1 MGKTII
7 RVPATAANL
16 GPGIDSIG
24 AALHLYLTVIIEE
37 RTEEWRVNHA
47 LGTEIPRDEH
57 NLMVQAAL
65 KVNPKLQPHQ
75 LTVMS
80 DIPVSRGL
88 GSSTSAIIAGIKI
101 ANELGEMDLSI
112 ADQLNWAVKVGG
124 NLDNVAPALMGQAAV
139 ATVNDGR
146 ADALSLPLPA
156 NLSALVFI
164 PGQKLLTR
172 KSRAA
177 LPATVD
183 FKTAVHASSVANVL
197 VAALLA
203 GNWEL
208 AARMIER
215 DEFHEQ
221 ARSQL
226 VPELDQIREAA
237 HELDI
242 VGTYLSGAGP
252 TVVTLG
258 DSGKLTL
265 LRHKLAE
272 KNLPGSLRII
282 PVDQQGATV
291 LTDA

>member
-37 RTEEWRVNHA
+37 KTEQWRVNHA

-65 KVNPKLQPHQ
+65 KVCPDLHAHQ

-88 GSSTSAIIAGIKI
+88 GSSTSALIAGIKI
-101 ANELGEMDLSI
+101 ANELGKLDLTI
-112 ADQLNWAVKVGG
+112 QEQLTWAVKLGG
-124 NLDNVAPALMGQAAV
+124 ALDNVAPALLGQATV
-139 ATVNDGR
+139 ATVNDGQ
-146 ADALSLPLPA
+146 ANAIKLPMPQ
-156 NLSALVFI
+156 LSALVFI
-164 PGQKLLTR
+164 PGQKLLAQ
-172 KSRAA
+172 KSREA
-177 LPATVD
+177 LPKDVD

-197 VAALLA
+197 VAALLTDD
-203 GNWEL
+203 WEL
-208 AARMIER
+208 AAKMIER

-226 VPELDQIREAA
+226 VPELNQIREAA

-252 TVVTLG
+252 TVVTLS

-282 PVDQQGATV
+282 PLDQDGATV

>member
-37 RTEEWRVNHA
+37 KTEKWRVNHA

-57 NLMVQAAL
+57 NLMVETAL
-65 KVNPKLQPHQ
+65 KIKPDLPAHQ

-101 ANELGEMDLSI
+101 ANELGEMDMTI
-112 ADQLNWAVKVGG
+112 PQQLNWAVKLGG
-124 NLDNVAPALMGQAAV
+124 TLDNVAPALMGQATV
-139 ATVNDGR
+139 ATADGD
-146 ADALSLPLPA
+146 DAHAIKLPLPD
-156 NLSALVFI
+156 LRVLVFI
-164 PGQKLLTR
+164 PGQKLLSR
-172 KSRAA
+172 KSREA
-177 LPATVD
+177 LP
-183 FKTAVHASSVANVL
+183 KELPLQTAVHASSVANVL
-197 VAALLA
+197 VAALLT
-203 GNWEL
+203 GDWPL
-208 AARMIER
+208 ASQMIER

-226 VPELDQIREAA
+226 VPELNQIRAAA

-242 VGTYLSGAGP
+242 TGTYLSGAGP
-252 TVVTLG
+252 TVVTFG
-258 DSGKLTL
+258 TSAQLTL
-265 LRHKLAE
+265 LRAKLA
-272 KNLPGSLRII
+272 KLDLAGSIRII
-282 PVDQQGATV
+282 DLDQDGATV

>member
-37 RTEEWRVNHA
+37 KTEKWRVNHA

-57 NLMVQAAL
+57 NLMVETAL
-65 KVNPKLQPHQ
+65 KIKPDLPAHQ

-101 ANELGEMDLSI
+101 ANDLGEMDMTI
-112 ADQLNWAVKVGG
+112 PQQLNWAVKLGG
-124 NLDNVAPALMGQAAV
+124 TLDNVAPALMGQATV
-139 ATVNDGR
+139 ATADGD
-146 ADALSLPLPA
+146 DAHAIKLPLPD
-156 NLSALVFI
+156 LRVLVFI
-164 PGQKLLTR
+164 PGQKLLSR
-172 KSRAA
+172 KSREA
-177 LPATVD
+177 LP
-183 FKTAVHASSVANVL
+183 KELPLQTAVHASSVANVL
-197 VAALLA
+197 VAALLT
-203 GNWEL
+203 GDWPL
-208 AARMIER
+208 ASQMIER

-226 VPELDQIREAA
+226 VPELNQIRAAA

-242 VGTYLSGAGP
+242 TGTYLSGAGP
-252 TVVTLG
+252 TVVTFG
-258 DSGKLTL
+258 TSAQLTL
-265 LRHKLAE
+265 LRAKLA
-272 KNLPGSLRII
+272 KLDLAGSIRII
-282 PVDQQGATV
+282 DLDQDGATV

>member
-37 RTEEWRVNHA
+37 KTEKWRVNHA

-57 NLMVQAAL
+57 NLMVQTAL
-65 KVNPKLQPHQ
+65 QVNPDLPPHQ

-101 ANELGEMDLSI
+101 ANELGEMDLTI
-112 ADQLNWAVKVGG
+112 PQQLNWAVKLGG
-124 NLDNVAPALMGQAAV
+124 TLDNVAPALMGQATV
-139 ATVNDGR
+139 ATADGD
-146 ADALSLPLPA
+146 DAHAIKLPLPE
-156 NLSALVFI
+156 LRVLVFI

-172 KSRAA
+172 KSREA
-177 LPATVD
+177 LP
-183 FKTAVHASSVANVL
+183 KELPLPTAVHASSVANVL
-197 VAALLA
+197 VAALLT
-203 GNWEL
+203 GNWSL
-208 AARMIER
+208 ASTMIER

-226 VPELDQIREAA
+226 VPELNQIRAAA
-237 HELDI
+237 HELNI
-242 VGTYLSGAGP
+242 TGTYLSGAGP
-252 TVVTLG
+252 TVVTFG
-258 DSGKLTL
+258 TSAQLTL
-265 LRHKLAE
+265 LRAKLA
-272 KNLPGSLRII
+272 KLNLAGSLRII
-282 PVDQQGATV
+282 DIDQDGATV

>member
-37 RTEEWRVNHA
+37 KTEQWRVNHA

-57 NLMVQAAL
+57 NLMVQTAL
-65 KVNPKLQPHQ
+65 KVNDKLKPHQ

-112 ADQLNWAVKVGG
+112 ADQLNWAVKLGG
-124 NLDNVAPALMGQAAV
+124 ALDNVAPALLGQAAV
-139 ATVNDGR
+139 ATVDETGQ
-146 ADALSLPLPA
+146 ADALKLPLPDF
-156 NLSALVFI
+156 SALVFI
-164 PGQKLLTR
+164 PAQRLLAD

-177 LPATVD
+177 LPKQVD
-183 FKTAVHASSVANVL
+183 FHTAVHASSVANVL
-197 VAALLA
+197 VAALLEK
-203 GNWEL
+203 NWDL

-226 VPELDQIREAA
+226 VPELNLIRDTA
-237 HELDI
+237 HDLGI
-242 VGTYLSGAGP
+242 TGTYLSGSGP
-252 TVVTLG
+252 TVVTMG
-258 DSGKLTL
+258 SSAKLTL
-265 LRHKLAE
+265 LRNKLTAQD
-272 KNLPGSLRII
+272 LPGSLRII
-282 PVDQQGATV
+282 PLDKDGATV

>member
-65 KVNPKLQPHQ
+65 KVNPKLQAHQ

-112 ADQLNWAVKVGG
+112 ADQLNWAVKIGG

-139 ATVNDGR
+139 
-146 ADALSLPLPA
+146 
-156 NLSALVFI
+156 
-164 PGQKLLTR
+164 
-172 KSRAA
+172 
-177 LPATVD
+177 ATVD

>member
-7 RVPATAANL
+7 RVPATSANL

-37 RTEEWRVNHA
+37 KTEEWRVNHA
-47 LGTEIPRDEH
+47 LGTSIPRDEH
-57 NLMVQAAL
+57 NLMVQTAL
-65 KVNPKLQPHQ
+65 KVNPKLQAHQ

-88 GSSTSAIIAGIKI
+88 GSSTSAVIAGIKI

-112 ADQLNWAVKVGG
+112 ADQLNWAVKLGG
-124 NLDNVAPALMGQAAV
+124 ELDNVAPALMGQAAV
-139 ATVNDGR
+139 ATVNDGV
-146 ADALSLPLPA
+146 ADAIKLPLPD
-156 NLSALVFI
+156 LQVLVFI
-164 PGQKLLTR
+164 PGQKLLAE
-172 KSRAA
+172 KSREA
-177 LPATVD
+177 LPKQVA

-197 VAALLA
+197 VAALLKKDWA
-203 GNWEL
+203 L
-208 AARMIER
+208 ATKLIEM

-226 VPELDQIREAA
+226 VPELNTIRDAA
-237 HELDI
+237 HELGI

-252 TVVTLG
+252 TVVTFG
-258 DSGKLTL
+258 TSAQLTL
-265 LRHKLAE
+265 LRTKLADAD
-272 KNLPGSLRII
+272 LPGSLRILEL
-282 PVDQQGATV
+282 DQDGATV

>member
-65 KVNPKLQPHQ
+65 KVNPKLQAHQ

-112 ADQLNWAVKVGG
+112 ADQLNWAVKIGG

-164 PGQKLLTR
+164 PGQKLLAR

-177 LPATVD
+177 LPAAVD

>member
-37 RTEEWRVNHA
+37 RTEKWRVNHA
-47 LGTEIPRDEH
+47 LGTDIPRDEH

-65 KVNPKLQPHQ
+65 KVAPKLVPHQ

-101 ANELGEMDLSI
+101 ANELGELNLTIDE
-112 ADQLNWAVKVGG
+112 QLNWAVKLGG
-124 NLDNVAPALMGQAAV
+124 ALDNVAPALLGQAAV
-139 ATVNDGR
+139 ATVNGGE
-146 ADALSLPLPA
+146 AHALQLPLP

-164 PGQKLLTR
+164 PGQKLLAR

-177 LPATVD
+177 LPKEVAL
-183 FKTAVHASSVANVL
+183 KTAVHASGVANVL
-197 VAALLA
+197 VAALLEQK
-203 GNWEL
+203 WEL
-208 AARMIER
+208 AAKMIEL

-226 VPELDQIREAA
+226 VPELQQIRDTA
-237 HELDI
+237 HDLGI
-242 VGTYLSGAGP
+242 IGTYLSGAGP
-252 TVVTLG
+252 TVVTL
-258 DSGKLTL
+258 STTAKLTI
-265 LRHKLAE
+265 LRNHLDQL
-272 KNLPGSLRII
+272 NLPGSLRIMPI
-282 PVDQQGATV
+282 YEHGATV

>member
-37 RTEEWRVNHA
+37 KTEAWRVNHA

-57 NLMVQAAL
+57 NLMVQTAL
-65 KVNPKLQPHQ
+65 QVNPDLQPHQ

-88 GSSTSAIIAGIKI
+88 GSSTSAIVAGIKI
-101 ANELGEMDLSI
+101 ANELGDMDLSI
-112 ADQLNWAVKVGG
+112 PEQLNWAVKLGG
-124 NLDNVAPALMGQAAV
+124 TLDNVAPALMGQATV
-139 ATVNDGR
+139 ATADGDEAAAIR
-146 ADALSLPLPA
+146 LPLP
-156 NLSALVFI
+156 NLQVLVFI
-164 PGQKLLTR
+164 PGQKLLAR
-172 KSRAA
+172 KSREA
-177 LPATVD
+177 LPKELPLA
-183 FKTAVHASSVANVL
+183 TAVHASGVANVL
-197 VAALLA
+197 VAALMK
-203 GNWEL
+203 GDWPL
-208 AARMIER
+208 AAKMIER

-226 VPELDQIREAA
+226 VPELEQIRQTA
-237 HELDI
+237 HELNI

-258 DSGKLTL
+258 TAAQLTI
-265 LRHKLAE
+265 LRAKLA
-272 KNLPGSLRII
+272 KLDLAGSLRII
-282 PVDQQGATV
+282 DIDQDGATV

>member
-37 RTEEWRVNHA
+37 RTEAWRVNHA

-65 KVNPKLQPHQ
+65 QVNPQLKPHQ

-101 ANELGEMDLSI
+101 ANELGEMDLSLN
-112 ADQLNWAVKVGG
+112 DQLNWAVKVGG
-124 NLDNVAPALMGQAAV
+124 ALDNVAPALMGQAAV
-139 ATVNDGR
+139 ATVVDGR
-146 ADALSLPLPA
+146 ATALKLPLPA
-156 NLSALVFI
+156 LSALVFI
-164 PGQKLLTR
+164 PGQKLLAR
-172 KSRAA
+172 KSREA
-177 LPATVD
+177 LPKNVA
-183 FKTAVHASSVANVL
+183 FETAVHASSVANVL
-197 VAALLA
+197 VAALLEK
-203 GNWEL
+203 NWDL
-208 AARMIER
+208 AAQMIER

-226 VPELDQIREAA
+226 VPELNQIRDAA
-237 HELDI
+237 HELGI

-252 TVVTLG
+252 TVVTLA

-282 PVDQQGATV
+282 PLDPDGATV

>member
-37 RTEEWRVNHA
+37 KTEAWRVNHA

-57 NLMVQAAL
+57 NLMVETAL
-65 KVNPKLQPHQ
+65 KVNPDLPAHQ

-101 ANELGEMDLSI
+101 ANELGDMKLTI
-112 ADQLNWAVKVGG
+112 PQQLNWAVKLGG
-124 NLDNVAPALMGQAAV
+124 TLDNVAPALMGQATV
-139 ATVNDGR
+139 ATAEGDE
-146 ADALSLPLPA
+146 AHAIKLPLPD
-156 NLSALVFI
+156 LQVLVFI
-164 PGQKLLTR
+164 PGQKLLAR
-172 KSRAA
+172 KSRAV
-177 LPATVD
+177 LPE
-183 FKTAVHASSVANVL
+183 KLPLQTAVHASSVANVL
-197 VAALLA
+197 VAALLK
-203 GNWEL
+203 GDWDL
-208 AARMIER
+208 ASTMIER

-226 VPELDQIREAA
+226 VPELNQIREAA
-237 HELDI
+237 HELNI
-242 VGTYLSGAGP
+242 TGTYLSGAGP
-252 TVVTLG
+252 TVVTFG
-258 DSGKLTL
+258 TSPQLTI
-265 LRHKLAE
+265 LRAKLA
-272 KNLPGSLRII
+272 KLDMAGSLRII
-282 PVDQQGATV
+282 DLDQDGATV

>member
-37 RTEEWRVNHA
+37 KTENWRVNHA
-47 LGTEIPRDEH
+47 LGTDIPRDEH
-57 NLMVQAAL
+57 NLMVQTAL
-65 KVNPKLQPHQ
+65 KVNPKLTPHQ

-88 GSSTSAIIAGIKI
+88 GSSTSALIAGIKI

-112 ADQLNWAVKVGG
+112 ADQLNWAAKLGG
-124 NLDNVAPALMGQAAV
+124 ALDNVAPALLGQAAV
-139 ATVNDGR
+139 ATVDAAGQ
-146 ADALSLPLPA
+146 ADALQLPLP

-164 PGQKLLTR
+164 PAQTLLAN

-177 LPATVD
+177 LPKQVS
-183 FKTAVHASSVANVL
+183 FKKAVHASGVANVL
-197 VAALLA
+197 VAAVLE
-203 GNWEL
+203 NKWDL
-208 AARMIER
+208 AAKMIER

-226 VPELDQIREAA
+226 VPELKLIRETA
-237 HELDI
+237 HDLGI
-242 VGTYLSGAGP
+242 SGTYLSGAGP

-258 DSGKLTL
+258 SQAKLTL
-265 LRHKLAE
+265 LRNKLTTHD
-272 KNLPGSLRII
+272 LPGSLRII
-282 PVDQQGATV
+282 PLDEHGATV

>member
-37 RTEEWRVNHA
+37 KTDNWRVNHA

-65 KVNPKLQPHQ
+65 KVKPDLQAHQ

-101 ANELGEMDLSI
+101 ANELGELNLSI
-112 ADQLNWAVKVGG
+112 ADQLNWAVKIGG
-124 NLDNVAPALMGQAAV
+124 ALDNVAPALMGQAAV
-139 ATVNDGR
+139 ATVNDGV
-146 ADALSLPLPA
+146 ADAVKLPLP

-164 PGQKLLTR
+164 PGQKLLAR
-172 KSRAA
+172 KSREA
-177 LPATVD
+177 LPKAVD
-183 FKTAVHASSVANVL
+183 FQTAVHASSVANVL
-197 VAALLA
+197 VAALLEKD
-203 GNWEL
+203 WPL
-208 AARMIER
+208 AAKMIER

-226 VPELDQIREAA
+226 VPELNQIRETA
-237 HELDI
+237 HELGI

-272 KNLPGSLRII
+272 ANLPGSLRII
-282 PVDQQGATV
+282 PLDPGGATV